1 MDEQSFD
8 GMTRSA
14 TALNDILAD
23 LEGRSRSF
31 GSVLTGALR
40 QAVSGSRGLEDILRG
55 VGARLADI
63 ALSVGL
69 KPLETLAANTV
80 SGLLGGLGGGAGGS
94 LGAGLAGG
102 LGRVLSAGFGGGT
115 GSGLGGG
122 LIAGLGG
129 SLAGGLAGGPGG
141 GLAGGTVAAFAKG
154 GIFTGLPQAVMP
166 AAAAFAKGGIV
177 ALLPQASGGGA
188 LAGGGS
194 GARLPQKGA
203 GVFAFGGGGSVT
215 PFAQGGVVAAP
226 TYFAMEGGRGLMGEA
241 GPEAI
246 LPLRRGSDGALG
258 VAASGVAASSGS
270 GPVQVVFNITTP
282 DAESFRRSEGQ
293 IAAMLAR
300 SVGRGQRNI

>member
-1 MDEQSFD
+1 MDMNEQGFD

-40 QAVSGSRGLEDILRG
+40 QATSGSKGLEDILRG
-55 VGARLADI
+55 VGTRLADI

-80 SGLLGGLGGGAGGS
+80 SGLLGGLT
-94 LGAGLAGG
+94 
-102 LGRVLSAGFGGGT
+102 GGT
-115 GSGLGGG
+115 
-122 LIAGLGG
+122 
-129 SLAGGLAGGPGG
+129 
-141 GLAGGTVAAFAKG
+141 TAFARG
-154 GIFTGLPQAVMP
+154 GIMAGVSQAAMP
-166 AAAAFAKGGIV
+166 AAAFAKGGV
-177 ALLPQASGGGA
+177 VTLLPPGGA
-188 LAGGGS
+188 GAFSFAQGG
-194 GARLPQKGA
+194 A
-203 GVFAFGGGGSVT
+203 VT
-215 PFAQGGVVAAP
+215 PFAQGGIVAAP

-246 LPLRRGSDGALG
+246 LPLKRGSDGALG
-258 VAASGVAASSGS
+258 IAASGGAGGG

>member
-14 TALNDILAD
+14 TALDDILAD
-23 LEGRSRSF
+23 LEARSRAF

-40 QAVSGSRGLEDILRG
+40 QATSGSRGLEDILRG
-55 VGARLADI
+55 VGTRLADI

-80 SGLLGGLGGGAGGS
+80 SGLLGGLGGG
-94 LGAGLAGG
+94 LAGG
-102 LGRVLSAGFGGGT
+102 VS
-115 GSGLGGG
+115 
-122 LIAGLGG
+122 
-129 SLAGGLAGGPGG
+129 
-141 GLAGGTVAAFAKG
+141 AFARG
-154 GIFTGLPQAVMP
+154 GV
-166 AAAAFAKGGIV
+166 
-177 ALLPQASGGGA
+177 
-188 LAGGGS
+188 
-194 GARLPQKGA
+194 
-203 GVFAFGGGGSVT
+203 VT

-246 LPLRRGSDGALG
+246 LPLRRGSDGTLG
-258 VAASGVAASSGS
+258 IAATGGTGGIGG
-270 GPVQVVFNITTP
+270 GPTQVVFNITTP